1 VKILLR
7 GFLCGLVYLAFS
19 VLIVIVGCTQVL
31 NAVGLSFV
39 LGAVYGVAA
48 ALIVSC
54 KKIAQTLLSC
64 ATGLVCV
71 VFAFFAEGLYAK
83 RIALYIYRYR
93 NDFYVREMGRLS
105 VQHRIG
111 YGWGLN
117 LVFKPCS
124 LVVFIVAVFAVSV
137 VSYIKKKSAKNK
149 ENKEETLL

>member
-7 GFLCGLVYLAFS
+7 GFLCGLIYLAFS
-19 VLIVIVGCTQVL
+19 ILIVIVGCTQVL
-31 NAVGLSFV
+31 DVMVLSFV

-83 RIALYIYRYR
+83 RIAMYMYR

-105 VQHRIG
+105 LQHKLS
-111 YGWGLN
+111 YN
-117 LVFKPCS
+117 FVFLAFTFYS
-124 LVVFIVAVFAVSV
+124 LVVFIVAVFAATF
-137 VSYIKKKSAKNK
+137 IKAKSAKNK